1 VLILELWNSPSHL
14 VETKLLLVPFF
25 KDRIPL
31 KDSAGWIDWLLCGQL
46 SQAIIQG
53 GLTGARGDKVVLI
66 GYGKFKAE
74 KIMAYGFGEA
84 EGMAPDAA
92 ADIFSEVVG
101 VVHDMGLGGFAASAW
116 LWDTPPHDYHR
127 SARLL
132 IDGLYEGLA
141 SASPPIRDEF
151 KAGLIEESQDEMKV
165 LEDVAR
171 EVRDQF
177 KSRLVSEV
185 VLCE

>member
-1 VLILELWNSPSHL
+1 MNDKQSENTVTDAWSPKIGSPELVYENPYFQVSRVGADFGAFTKEYFVLDCGRRTGMLATRNGS
-14 VETKLLLVPFF
+14 LLLV
-25 KDRIPL
+25 
-31 KDSAGWIDWLLCGQL
+31 Q
-46 SQAIIQG
+46 Q
-53 GLTGARGDKVVLI
+53 
-66 GYGKFKAE
+66 Y
-74 KIMAYGFGEA
+74 
-84 EGMAPDAA
+84 
-92 ADIFSEVVG
+92 
-101 VVHDMGLGGFAASAW
+101 
-116 LWDTPPHDYHR
+116 
-127 SARLL
+127 RLL